1 MWEPAFIR
9 QGTGGGQEGVQV
21 GRRPRRA
28 WPAWGKFWGDAGP
41 RGCRA
46 SLTTSQPLGQLAQ
59 RNNFPLRARLPFR
72 PSKSPPSPQPSSWV
86 PPSQHQ
92 SCQQGPK
99 YGWGGAQGK
108 STAGVPGPP
117 SPPTPRVRLE
127 AAQRSVDVPLLLEE
141 PLGYGAWIQGL
152 ETQAAVMGHWLTSR
166 LKSRLSHWL
175 VPQRGGG
182 LVPFVKR

>member
-72 PSKSPPSPQPSSWV
+72 LSKSPPSPQPSSWV

-175 VPQRGGG
+175 VPHGGPWC
-182 LVPFVKR
+182 LL